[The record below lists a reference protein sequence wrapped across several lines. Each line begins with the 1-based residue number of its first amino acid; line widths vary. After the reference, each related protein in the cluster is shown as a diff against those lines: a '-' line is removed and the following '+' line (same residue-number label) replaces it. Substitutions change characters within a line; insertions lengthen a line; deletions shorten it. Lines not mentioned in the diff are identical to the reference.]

1 MAYILLICKYFILR
15 LRIRLKMTVRDLRSK
30 AQTAYKE

>member
-1 MAYILLICKYFILR
+1 MIDFILR

-30 AQTAYKE
+30 AQTEYKE